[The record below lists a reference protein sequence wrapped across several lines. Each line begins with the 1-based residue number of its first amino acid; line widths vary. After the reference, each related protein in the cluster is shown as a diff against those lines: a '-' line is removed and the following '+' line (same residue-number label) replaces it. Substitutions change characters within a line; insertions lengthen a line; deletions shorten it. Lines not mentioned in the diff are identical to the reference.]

1 MAGNLTARA
10 CVIVDAPEVIA
21 VWHRRK
27 GAVERQDLETVT
39 RQIELA
45 NDLWTQQGDHVRTN
59 RKLEAGKN
67 FFSDGSAAQNV
78 TTLEHEHLFAGA
90 CEICSIHQ
98 TVMSAANHDDVVF
111 LRHAFVRVA
120 S

>member
-39 RQIELA
+39 RQVELA
-45 NDLWTQQGDHVRTN
+45 NDLRTQQRDYIGAN
-59 RKLEAGKN
+59 RKLEAGEN
-67 FFSDGSAAQNV
+67 FFSDGSAAKHV
-78 TTLEHEHLFAGA
+78 TTFEHEHLFTCA
-90 CEICSIHQ
+90 CEICGIHQ

-111 LRHAFVRVA
+111 LRHAFVRIA